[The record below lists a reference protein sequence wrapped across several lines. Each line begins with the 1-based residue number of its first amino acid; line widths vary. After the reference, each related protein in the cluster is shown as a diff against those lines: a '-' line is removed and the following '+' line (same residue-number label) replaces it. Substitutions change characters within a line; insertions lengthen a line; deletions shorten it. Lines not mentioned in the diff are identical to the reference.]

1 MKLSWE
7 MAEFVKLRPTQRR
20 KKWRVEVIKNH
31 GSTLPFVFGPSFKS
45 RRRGNLERKEFLL
58 YGTIVLLIPG
68 GKADI
73 VVSVDIF

>member
-1 MKLSWE
+1 MSSSALHKEERSGVLKLS
-7 MAEFVKLRPTQRR
+7 Q
-20 KKWRVEVIKNH
+20 KNH